1 MSVAWATGAHFR
13 NFLKQPHIFEI
24 LIFFVGIWVAT
35 TFRGRPLR
43 RASPMRN
50 VATFLAMARA
60 AGSRE
65 ECGDRT
71 FLNGFLTH
79 QGVSFK
85 SVDDGGGFHGE
96 GRSPSERLGPGGGEA
111 GSSGQR

>member
-1 MSVAWATGAHFR
+1 M
-13 NFLKQPHIFEI
+13 
-24 LIFFVGIWVAT
+24 
-35 TFRGRPLR
+35 TFRDRPLR

-65 ECGDRT
+65 EGGHRT